1 MIPSVAVI
9 GEVQVYSRLGCCL
22 NIVLARAYSCSK
34 QKSSSCSLASF
45 ISSKPYS
52 PTAEWDWE
60 NIAGTGIMNKA

>member
-22 NIVLARAYSCSK
+22 NIVLARANSCSK

-45 ISSKPYS
+45 VSLKPL
-52 PTAEWDWE
+52 T
-60 NIAGTGIMNKA
+60 TR